1 MVLLWLWEV
10 GKWHVVWF
18 CLTHVSVCQC
28 PGRAHD
34 LKSCHHPCLGRE
46 SNLWTWGANQVILPL
61 SHWDGQKLDL
71 EIKLM
76 SCSLRIYFLVQAL
89 AMTHKSVKSLQLV
102 EESKLIGMVL
112 LWLWEVGKWN
122 VVWFCLTQVSVCQ
135 CPGRAHDLKS
145 CHHPCLGRP
154 SETKPNHISLS

>member
-1 MVLLWLWEV
+1 M
-10 GKWHVVWF
+10 
-18 CLTHVSVCQC
+18 
-28 PGRAHD
+28 
-34 LKSCHHPCLGRE
+34 
-46 SNLWTWGANQVILPL
+46 TWCNFSTQP
-61 SHWDGQKLDL
+61 WDGQKLDL

-145 CHHPCLGRP
+145 CHHPCLGRESNLWTWGANQVILP
-154 SETKPNHISLS
+154 LSYWDGQKLDLEIKLMSCSLRIYLLDQAKQNKTKNNNKMLLKSTGSLL